1 MVQMPLGAPVLGLL
15 PLPQLLSLTLPLALP
30 LPPPS
35 FLKHLLPTRVLIY
48 LTSEYKSLGVGGEA
62 TPEAVSVTN

>member
-1 MVQMPLGAPVLGLL
+1 MVQMPLGAPVLGFL

-35 FLKHLLPTRVLIY
+35 FLKHLRPTRVLIY